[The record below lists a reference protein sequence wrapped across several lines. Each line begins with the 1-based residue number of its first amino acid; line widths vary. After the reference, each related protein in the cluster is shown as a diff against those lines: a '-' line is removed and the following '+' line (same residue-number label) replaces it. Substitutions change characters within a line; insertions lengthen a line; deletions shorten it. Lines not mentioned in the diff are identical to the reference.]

1 MSLMFRLFVAAV
13 LATLLAAR
21 ATASDDD
28 SVRHLAQ
35 HNQPT
40 QHAPRADAGT
50 RTFKAGPLV
59 IEAPWIRGTPPS
71 APVAGG
77 YMTIT
82 NTGTTPDRLVG
93 GTLDQ
98 ARRFEIHEMTTVDN
112 IMRMRPIPAGLEIKP
127 GETVELKPGG
137 YHIMAMNLQGGYAP
151 GKAVKGTL
159 QFEKAGTVEIEYLVG
174 AIGGGAPAAAHQH

>member
-1 MSLMFRLFVAAV
+1 MRLTLRLLVAAV
-13 LATLLAAR
+13 LSALLAGR
-21 ATASDDD
+21 ASAASDEI
-28 SVRHLAQ
+28 SVRQLAQ
-35 HNQPT
+35 HVQHQP
-40 QHAPRADAGT
+40 QANAGT

-59 IEAPWIRGTPPS
+59 IAAPWIRGTPPS

-112 IMRMRPIPAGLEIKP
+112 IMRMRPVPAGLEIKP
-127 GETVELKPGG
+127 GESVELKPGG
-137 YHIMAMNLQGGYAP
+137 YHIMAMDLQGGYAQ
-151 GKAVKGTL
+151 GKIVKGTL
-159 QFEKAGTVEIEYLVG
+159 VFEKAGTVEIEYLVG
-174 AIGGGAPAAAHQH
+174 AIGGGAPGGHQQH